1 MANIGAL
8 ENLPAIDMLADEG
21 ITFDS
26 IVHEMIADYEGKW
39 EELTGEKLILYPAD
53 SRRIMLNVAAGKLY
67 QLATIINERHKL
79 NFLQYMYG
87 DFLKNWA
94 GNFGFKENGIESATV
109 KLRFYLSAEQ
119 QEDITIPAGTRV
131 TAGDQVYF
139 VTDED
144 LTIAGGETWADV
156 TATCTIPGTAG
167 NGYTVGQLN
176 VIVDPVNLVEKVE
189 NVTESSGGHDEYTN
203 QELRELIYNFPST
216 YSTAGPKECY
226 EEITKAYSSNI
237 ADVRVITNKEAV
249 VKIYVLLQG
258 GNVPDE
264 EYRNALAS
272 YIEGLKITPDTDK
285 VEILAPRTVPYK
297 LDVTYYVSMGQKD
310 IADGL
315 KEAIED
321 AVEEFVNY
329 TQEKIGRAIN
339 PDTLISYSKAAG
351 ASRIEIKGQA
361 YKAIAQD
368 EVAIC
373 TESAVTFGGLE
384 EE

>member
-21 ITFDS
+21 ITFES
-26 IVHEMIADYEGKW
+26 IVHEMIADYEGRW
-39 EELTGEKLILYPAD
+39 EELTGEKLVLYPAD

-79 NFLQYMYG
+79 NFLPYMYG
-87 DFLKNWA
+87 AFLKNWA
-94 GNFGFKENGIESATV
+94 GNFGFKENGVESATV
-109 KLRFYLSAEQ
+109 KLRFHLSAAH
-119 QEDITIPAGTRV
+119 QEDITIPASTRA

-139 VTDED
+139 ATDED
-144 LTIAGGETWADV
+144 LTIAAGETWAEV
-156 TATCTIPGTAG
+156 AATCTIPGTAG

-176 VIVDPVNLVEKVE
+176 VVADPVNLVEKVE

-237 ADVRVITNKEAV
+237 ADVRVIANKEAV
-249 VKIYVLLQG
+249 VKIYVLMQG
-258 GNVPDE
+258 GSVPDE

-285 VEILAPRTVPYK
+285 VEILAPNTVPYK

-329 TQEKIGRAIN
+329 TREKIGRAIN
-339 PDTLISYSKAAG
+339 PDTLISFSKVCPAFV
-351 ASRIEIKGQA
+351 IKNLGRRR
-361 YKAIAQD
+361 
-368 EVAIC
+368 
-373 TESAVTFGGLE
+373 G
-384 EE
+384 

>member
-21 ITFDS
+21 ITFES
-26 IVHEMIADYEGKW
+26 ILHEMIADYEGRW

-94 GNFGFKENGIESATV
+94 GNFGFKENGVESAAV
-109 KLRFYLSAEQ
+109 KLRFYLSAAQ
-119 QEDITIPAGTRV
+119 QEDITIPAGTRA
-131 TAGDQVYF
+131 TAGDQIYF
-139 VTDED
+139 ATDED
-144 LTIAGGETWADV
+144 LTITAGEACADV
-156 TATCTIPGTAG
+156 SATCIIPGTAG

-176 VIVDPVNLVEKVE
+176 VIADPINLVEKVE
-189 NVTESSGGHDEYTN
+189 NVTESSGGHEEYTN

-237 ADVRVITNKEAV
+237 VDVRVITNKEAV

-264 EYRNALAS
+264 EYRNALAN
-272 YIEGLKITPDTDK
+272 YIGELKITPDTDK
-285 VEILAPRTVPYK
+285 VEILAPKTVPYS

-315 KEAIED
+315 KETIED
-321 AVEEFVNY
+321 AVKEFVNY
-329 TQEKIGRAIN
+329 TREKIGRAIN
-339 PDTLISYSKAAG
+339 PDTLISFAKAAG
-351 ASRIEIKGQA
+351 ASRIEIKDQA

-373 TESAVTFGGLE
+373 TEFAVTFGGLE

>member
-21 ITFDS
+21 ITFES
-26 IVHEMIADYEGKW
+26 IVHEMIADFEGRW

-119 QEDITIPAGTRV
+119 QEDITIPAGTRA

-139 VTDED
+139 ATDED
-144 LTIAGGETWADV
+144 LTITAGETWADV
-156 TATCTIPGTAG
+156 AAICTIPGTAG

-176 VIVDPVNLVEKVE
+176 VIANPVNLVGKVE

-203 QELRELIYNFPST
+203 QELRELIYDFPST

-226 EEITKAYSSNI
+226 EEIIKAYSSNI

-258 GNVPDE
+258 GMVPDE
-264 EYRNALAS
+264 EYRSTLAS
-272 YIEGLKITPDTDK
+272 YIDNLKITPDTDK
-285 VEILAPRTVPYK
+285 VEILAPKTVSYK

-329 TQEKIGRAIN
+329 TREKIGRAIN
-339 PDTLISYSKAAG
+339 PDTLVSFAKAAG
-351 ASRIEIKGQA
+351 ASRIEIKDQA

>member
-8 ENLPAIDMLADEG
+8 DNLPEIDMLADEG
-21 ITFDS
+21 ITFES
-26 IVHEMIADYEGKW
+26 ILHEMIADYEERW

-53 SRRIMLNVAAGKLY
+53 SRRLLLNVAAGKLY
-67 QLATIINERHKL
+67 QLAAIINERHKL

-94 GNFGFKENGIESATV
+94 GNFGFKEDGVESATV
-109 KLRFYLSAEQ
+109 TLRFRLAEKQ
-119 QEDITIPAGTRV
+119 QGDITIPAGIRA

-139 VTDED
+139 ATDKD
-144 LTIAGGETWADV
+144 LTIIAGETRAEV
-156 TATCTIPGTAG
+156 TATCTTPGTAG
-167 NGYTVGQLN
+167 NGYAAGQLN
-176 VIVDPVNLVEKVE
+176 IIADPVNLVEGVE
-189 NVTESSGGHDEYTN
+189 NIKESSGGHDEYTN

-226 EEITKAYSSNI
+226 EEIAKAYRGDI

-249 VKIYVLLQG
+249 VRIYVLLQG
-258 GNVPDE
+258 GIVPDE
-264 EYRNALAS
+264 RYRKEMSDYL
-272 YIEGLKITPDTDK
+272 GKLKVTPDTDK
-285 VEILAPRTVPYK
+285 VEILAPRMVEYA
-297 LDVTYYVSMGQKD
+297 LDVVYYVSAGQKD

-321 AVEEFVNY
+321 AVEEFARF
-329 TQEKIGRAIN
+329 TGSKIGRAIN
-339 PDTLISYSKAAG
+339 PDTLISFAKAAG
-351 ASRIEIKGQA
+351 ASRIEIRGQA
-361 YKAIAQD
+361 YQAIAQD

-373 TESAVTFGGLE
+373 TEPVVTFGGLE

>member
-8 ENLPAIDMLADEG
+8 ENLPEINMLADEG

-26 IVHEMIADYEGKW
+26 IVHEMIADYEGRW
-39 EELTGEKLILYPAD
+39 EDLTGEKLVLYPAD

-94 GNFGFKENGIESATV
+94 GNFGFKENGVESATV
-109 KLRFYLSAEQ
+109 KLRFHLTGAQ
-119 QEDITIPAGTRV
+119 QEDITIPAGTRA

-139 VTDED
+139 ATDGD
-144 LTIAGGETWADV
+144 LTITAGETWADIA
-156 TATCTIPGTAG
+156 ATCIISGTAG

-176 VIVDPVNLVEKVE
+176 VIADPVNLVEKVE

-226 EEITKAYSSNI
+226 EEIVKAYSSNI
-237 ADVRVITNKEAV
+237 SDVRVIANKEAV

-258 GNVPDE
+258 GSVPDE

-285 VEILAPRTVPYK
+285 VEILAPKTVPYN

-310 IADGL
+310 VVDGL
-315 KEAIED
+315 KETIED

-329 TQEKIGRAIN
+329 TREKIGRAIN
-339 PDTLISYSKAAG
+339 PDTLISFARAAG
-351 ASRIEIKGQA
+351 ASRIEIKDQA

-373 TESAVTFGGLE
+373 TESAVMFGGLE